1 MESRLSDMMKKCAFV
16 MLLQLVAGL
25 QAMAGDFK
33 EYYKEPLPG
42 EYAMHQSHYD
52 YADFARKVTK
62 GCKTNYDKIKAIYKW
77 ICNNISYDTSYQIYS
92 ADECVD
98 KGKGVCQAYCE
109 LFFHLAKAVD
119 VDVEIISGYSKDRR
133 GNIDKGGH
141 AWLFAYTRANYG
153 FLLDPTWGAGTVENK
168 KFYKND
174 DCWVWFD
181 VDPEWMILSH
191 LPKNQHY
198 QLVKKPVSSKE
209 FSQLTPVS
217 ELWLEY
223 GLDVHE
229 IYEKVRSNSLSLPE
243 FFTRGEKKI
252 ELVDFP
258 RSKTLRVG
266 EFYPFR
272 IRMKTA
278 DEFNIINGNTY
289 CKMAEWSNEGNGVY
303 SVSFMPRSE
312 GDLVLCL
319 KGSAD
324 LWNTIIKYGIK
335 PPTQADWNKVE
346 MHYPLDTPDMKR
358 VKNVNASAWKRAGID
373 ERQLLRLVREQQ
385 VTELPN
391 IFDEEGQQ
399 LQIVSVPMDK
409 NLKAGQSYTFSFYPK
424 SGVKWAM
431 VNNDDWHNEW
441 TVGDD
446 GLHQITVAPAAGSH
460 TLYVMVKE
468 GGSYWSCIEY
478 EVR

>member
-1 MESRLSDMMKKCAFV
+1 MMKKWAFV
-16 MLLQLVAGL
+16 MLLLLVVGL

-62 GCKTNYDKIKAIYKW
+62 GCKTNYDKIKAIYQW

-133 GNIDKGGH
+133 GNIDKAGH

-217 ELWLEY
+217 ELLLEY
-223 GLDVHE
+223 GLDVVGYALDPG
-229 IYEKVRSNSLSLPE
+229 IMAPYGDNSAVVARSLKREYAVEPA
-243 FFTRGEKKI
+243 
-252 ELVDFP
+252 LVATSIP
-258 RSKTLRVG
+258 
-266 EFYPFR
+266 
-272 IRMKTA
+272 
-278 DEFNIINGNTY
+278 
-289 CKMAEWSNEGNGVY
+289 
-303 SVSFMPRSE
+303 
-312 GDLVLCL
+312 
-319 KGSAD
+319 SA
-324 LWNTIIKYGIK
+324 
-335 PPTQADWNKVE
+335 
-346 MHYPLDTPDMKR
+346 
-358 VKNVNASAWKRAGID
+358 
-373 ERQLLRLVREQQ
+373 QQ
-385 VTELPN
+385 V
-391 IFDEEGQQ
+391 G
-399 LQIVSVPMDK
+399 S
-409 NLKAGQSYTFSFYPK
+409 FSPF
-424 SGVKWAM
+424 
-431 VNNDDWHNEW
+431 NETSTPSIAAPERW
-441 TVGDD
+441 TVTS
-446 GLHQITVAPAAGSH
+446 LRA
-460 TLYVMVKE
+460 
-468 GGSYWSCIEY
+468 
-478 EVR
+478 